1 MRHARKYFRMG
12 VGSLF
17 GIQPDMQIW
26 WTPELPII
34 HVANPKAGCSSIN
47 QSLKSAQARLYEK
60 AGIDFERKSS
70 AHVADDCLHQYGLAP
85 SACRRRY
92 LISSI
97 RNPYTRAL
105 SGYLDKVDGQDHR
118 VYGEFQRME
127 RVADFADFLRALK
140 RYRPPRMDGHFRPQ
154 HYNLNYPKVAYDAVF
169 YLENTSA
176 ISAFVSKLIP
186 HFELRS
192 FSPHARN
199 AVGKLAQYYDDATRQ
214 LVREIFARDFERFGY
229 STHIDDALTAPGIM
243 IAADRIIPHGK
254 PVPAPRKLPRQAEA
268 RNTLQPTLHFR
279 RLMERRL
286 I

>member
-1 MRHARKYFRMG
+1 VRHARKYFRMG
-12 VGSLF
+12 IGGLF

-47 QSLKSAQARLYEK
+47 QSLKSAQAHLYDN
-60 AGIDFERKSS
+60 AGIVYHREES
-70 AHVADDCLHQYGLAP
+70 AHAADDCLRQYGLAP

-92 LISSI
+92 LVSSV

-105 SGYLDKVDGQDHR
+105 SGYLDKIDGQDHK

-127 RVADFADFLRALK
+127 RVEGFADFLRALK
-140 RYRPPRMDGHFRPQ
+140 RYKPHRLDGHFRPQ
-154 HYNLNYPKVAYDAVF
+154 HFNLNYPKVAYDAVC
-169 YLENTSA
+169 YLENATA
-176 ISAFVSKLIP
+176 ISDFVSKLIP

-199 AVGKLAQYYDDATRQ
+199 AVGKLAQYYDPTTRR
-214 LVREIFARDFERFGY
+214 LVCEIFAPDFEHFGY
-229 STHIDDALTAPGIM
+229 STHIDDALTAPGTM
-243 IAADRIIPHGK
+243 IAADCLVPRGK
-254 PVPAPRKLPRQAEA
+254 PVPQPRKPPRQAVVP
-268 RNTLQPTLHFR
+268 NTLQPTLHFR